1 MIKYFL
7 AALLA
12 LQCLVVQAAG
22 FDHSVWDGLLKKHVI
37 TLRAGQATQVDY
49 KGMSADH
56 SQLNGYLTKLSAVT
70 RADFDQWDK
79 ATQLAYLINAYNAY
93 TVELVLTAYPKL
105 ESIKDLGNFFQ
116 SPWKKEFFQLLEKK
130 RSLDAVEHE
139 LIRGS
144 GRYNEPRI
152 HFAVNCASIGCPA
165 LRAQAYVGEQIDA
178 QLEDATKSFLS
189 DRTRNRLEGDSLK
202 ISNIFK
208 WYAGDFEKGW
218 RGAKQ
223 LNSFLL
229 LYRQPLGLTN
239 AAAAALASGSLNI
252 DYLEYDWRLN
262 STVASQ

>member
-12 LQCLVVQAAG
+12 LQCMVVQAAG
-22 FDHSVWDGLLKKHVI
+22 FDHSVWDGLLKKHVT
-37 TLRAGQATQVDY
+37 TLRAGQSTQVDY
-49 KGMSADH
+49 SGMSADR
-56 SQLNGYLTKLSAVT
+56 SQLNTYLTKLSAVT

-79 ATQLAYLINAYNAY
+79 PTQLAYLINAYNAF

-105 ESIKDLGNFFQ
+105 ESIKDLGSFFQ
-116 SPWKKEFFQLLEKK
+116 SPWKKEFFQLLGKK

-144 GRYNEPRI
+144 GRYSEPRI

-165 LRAQAYVGEQIDA
+165 LRGQAYVGEQIDA
-178 QLEDATKSFLS
+178 QLEEATKSFLS
-189 DRTRNRLEGDSLK
+189 DRTRNRFEGDRLK

-218 RGAKQ
+218 RGANQ
-223 LNSFLL
+223 LSSFLL
-229 LYRQPLGLTN
+229 LYRQSLGLTN
-239 AAAAALASGSLNI
+239 AAAAALATASLPI

-262 STVASQ
+262 SIAAGQ